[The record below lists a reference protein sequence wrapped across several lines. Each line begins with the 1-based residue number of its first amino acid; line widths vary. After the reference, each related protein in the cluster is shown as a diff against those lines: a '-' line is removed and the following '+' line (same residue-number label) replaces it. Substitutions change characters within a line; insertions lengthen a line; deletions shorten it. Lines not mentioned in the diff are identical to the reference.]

1 MSIVKDFKNGTVLSW
16 NFLKF
21 QLNAI
26 NMTSPS
32 IENISGY
39 FQNLSGQGS
48 EQHHLTLKLA
58 LLTVGGLIGSGLHGF
73 IFSKFLYYCE
83 DSVSTIK
90 IPLL

>member
-32 IENISGY
+32 SENISGY
-39 FQNLSGQGS
+39 FQNLSG
-48 EQHHLTLKLA
+48 
-58 LLTVGGLIGSGLHGF
+58 
-73 IFSKFLYYCE
+73 
-83 DSVSTIK
+83 
-90 IPLL
+90 